1 MSRKLVY
8 SFILTIIGIQ
18 YSNANLSSDT
28 VSSRPKTI
36 SFQPGYLNYGSID
49 ELYSFDIYSGGG
61 ILWSIGFDKE
71 KKISCRTEFNFSL
84 FNRYPQNTIID
95 DRVAPENHRMRVI
108 NHFHLDISDRYFFPI
123 NTRSERI
130 GLYAVLQWFTS
141 IDIIRNQSMMP
152 ELLLSSLAPGVFA
165 EYSYGKHSL
174 DASATTS
181 LISYTCRS
189 NYSNFLVQDYE
200 KLSIWEFVKVNSM
213 IQSPFSFRTLLLQFD
228 YKYSLSPRWSVK
240 TGYSFRYMHNEI
252 PRTLKVVTGIYRTS
266 FGYTF

>member
-1 MSRKLVY
+1 MSRKFVF
-8 SFILTIIGIQ
+8 SFLLLTFWIQ
-18 YSNANLSSDT
+18 SSFANPSADT
-28 VSSRPKTI
+28 VFSYPRTI
-36 SFQPGYLNYGSID
+36 SLQTGYINYGSID
-49 ELYSFDIYSGGG
+49 ELYSTDIYSGGG
-61 ILWSIGFDKE
+61 MLWSIGFE
-71 KKISCRTEFNFSL
+71 KKKKVYSRTGFNFSL
-84 FNRYPQNTIID
+84 FNRYPKNTLID
-95 DRVAPENHRMRVI
+95 DRVAPENHRFKVI
-108 NHFHLDISDRYFFPI
+108 NHLHLDISDRYFFPI
-123 NTRSERI
+123 KIQSERI
-130 GLYAVLQWFTS
+130 ELYALLQWFTS

-165 EYSYGKHSL
+165 EYSYGKHSI
-174 DASATTS
+174 DASAATS

-200 KLSIWEFVKVNSM
+200 KLSIWEFVKVNSR

-240 TGYSFRYMHNEI
+240 TGYSFRYMHNDI